1 MLDVQ
6 PDGFG
11 PMEGVVAPQP
21 REPQPVSF
29 SRAET
34 EDIAEAQS
42 SEARLTHRDF
52 IVGVDFGTTYSSVS
66 VLCVPKGDAGDIAV
80 RKDEIVNIS
89 NYPNAPSHHNES
101 RVDVPTESW
110 YTKRSPYCNPV
121 YHDEVNDVDASD
133 DAEASDDEGNNIVDS
148 DTMDIDEV
156 DDEEDERKSL
166 YWGYEVRQ
174 AIRQHCEPNNLASPI
189 HRFKLLLDRGELTRT
204 IREELAPTVQTLK
217 ERKIIKGEIDLIADF
232 LTKLFSHTKHQMRR
246 QYQYE
251 GTESIKFVLCIPAIW
266 SQKAC
271 RVMQTAMT
279 TALQRVEF
287 ITEAFHDVDNL
298 LIVHEPEA
306 AAFYVLAESRD
317 IELGEAFVLLDA
329 GGGTVDA
336 VTYKVTSTLPLKLER
351 EAGTPGGALCGSSY
365 LNENFSRLIRDR
377 LAGEYYLIDNG
388 YPVERKIDF
397 ILEEFENRVK
407 RTFNPREKRK
417 IEVFM
422 FDGLRENTEKKF
434 RPHEMRVDINSTGKD
449 PTKRWLRLW
458 DLRKDMLSIFN
469 PCLEQISRLMLQQ
482 IEQAEAHQ
490 VFVTKVLLIGGF
502 AASPALEYHLRKEL
516 RQFSNRRNRQV
527 GILAPRLR
535 GAAVASGAVLW
546 AMKNNEDDLER
557 EIYCSYGLL
566 RTEPYDP
573 EFYPA
578 HKSQSRR
585 KRRDKYDNEFY
596 IKNTIYWFFNKGKVI
611 KPNDCETIIV
621 THYFPTRPSQKFLC
635 EEILYVSDKNHESH
649 YERGHEKNKGKIL
662 KARNEPI
669 PSRLT

>member
-1 MLDVQ
+1 MAGFSRISADWQQGPPARWCDNVEHVQ

-42 SEARLTHRDF
+42 SEAQLTHRQF

-66 VLCVPKGDAGDIAV
+66 VLCIPKGDAGDIAV
-80 RKDEIVNIS
+80 QKDEIVNIS

-133 DAEASDDEGNNIVDS
+133 DVEASDDEGDNIIDS

-298 LIVHEPEA
+298 PHCSMNRKRQHFMCWQNLEILRSVSKRNLDCITA
-306 AAFYVLAESRD
+306 TATRALMLSS
-317 IELGEAFVLLDA
+317 FVLLDA

-434 RPHEMRVDINSTGKD
+434 RPHEMRVDINSTRKD

-535 GAAVASGAVLW
+535 SAT
-546 AMKNNEDDLER
+546 
-557 EIYCSYGLL
+557 LL
-566 RTEPYDP
+566 MACYYELRL
-573 EFYPA
+573 
-578 HKSQSRR
+578 
-585 KRRDKYDNEFY
+585 
-596 IKNTIYWFFNKGKVI
+596 IKHVI
-611 KPNDCETIIV
+611 GD
-621 THYFPTRPSQKFLC
+621 
-635 EEILYVSDKNHESH
+635 
-649 YERGHEKNKGKIL
+649 GG
-662 KARNEPI
+662 
-669 PSRLT
+669 